1 MITVEHLTKR
11 YGDFTAVDD
20 ISFTIEDGHIYGF
33 LGPNGAGKS
42 TTMNIMTGCLAAT
55 SGEVRIDGY
64 DIFEQARQAKQ
75 CIGYLPE
82 IPPLYPDE
90 TPEEYLRFVAQAKGV
105 PNRRIPDEIARVMQE
120 TRLTEMGGRLIR
132 NLSKGYRQRV
142 GIAQALLG
150 NPKYIILD
158 EPTVGLDPLQ
168 IIEIRDLIR
177 ELGRKHTVIL
187 SSHILSEVQ
196 AICESVLIIAHG
208 KLVAFDTPR
217 NLEQAMTASSRL
229 SITAEADEAR
239 LRAILDGEPAVA
251 AYTIEREDAPEPAA
265 SPAAPGTAEAAEPA
279 EETPDAAEAV
289 PTPEAAEGP
298 APDAPAEAAPAED
311 AETPETPDAAE
322 VAPEPAA
329 EADSPEEAAPA
340 EPAPPRCRA
349 TLTLAGDPAAAC
361 RAVFFAFAAAGCALL
376 QMTPVRAD
384 LENIFIELTENEAD
398 QKGGAQ
404 A

>member
-55 SGEVRIDGY
+55 YGEVKIDGY

-82 IPPLYPDE
+82 IPPLYTDE
-90 TPEEYLRFVAQAKGV
+90 TPEEYLRFVAEAKGV
-105 PNRRIPDEIARVMQE
+105 AKKDIPGEVARVMEE
-120 TRLTEMGGRLIR
+120 TRLTEMENRLIR

-150 NPKYIILD
+150 NPRYIILD

-177 ELGRKHTVIL
+177 ELGQKHTVIL

-208 KLVAFDTPR
+208 KLVAFDTPQ
-217 NLEQAMTASSRL
+217 NLQRTLAANNRL
-229 SITAEADEAR
+229 VITAECDEAA
-239 LRAILDGEPAVA
+239 LRAILDDQTVVADYTVEP
-251 AYTIEREDAPEPAA
+251 DARPEAPA
-265 SPAAPGTAEAAEPA
+265 AAPGEAAEPA
-279 EETPDAAEAV
+279 DADDTEAV
-289 PTPEAAEGP
+289 PAPLDPETAVLP
-298 APDAPAEAAPAED
+298 ADPAAAPG
-311 AETPETPDAAE
+311 
-322 VAPEPAA
+322 EPAL
-329 EADSPEEAAPA
+329 
-340 EPAPPRCRA
+340 CKA
-349 TLTLAGDPAAAC
+349 TVTLAGDPVAAC
-361 RAVFFAFAAAGCALL
+361 RTLFFAFAQARCALL
-376 QMTPVRAD
+376 QMTPLKAD
-384 LENIFIELTENEAD
+384 LENIFIELTEDEPSGKEATD
-398 QKGGAQ
+398 HESGV
-404 A
+404 

>member
-20 ISFTIEDGHIYGF
+20 ISFTIGEGHIYGF

-55 SGEVRIDGY
+55 SGEVKIDGY

-82 IPPLYPDE
+82 IPPLYTDE
-90 TPEEYLRFVAQAKGV
+90 TPREYLRFVAEAKGIAGKE
-105 PNRRIPDEIARVMQE
+105 IPGEVDRVIGEAGLTQMQE
-120 TRLTEMGGRLIR
+120 RLIR

-150 NPKYIILD
+150 NPRYIILD

-177 ELGRKHTVIL
+177 QLGQKHTVIL

-208 KLVAFDTPR
+208 RLVAFDTPQ
-217 NLEQAMTASSRL
+217 NLEKMLTAAGRMTL
-229 SITAEADEAR
+229 CAEATPDQVQGLLAGVREVTGCEVQADEAAGGCR
-239 LRAILDGEPAVA
+239 AELTLQGDANAAARAIFL
-251 AYTIEREDAPEPAA
+251 
-265 SPAAPGTAEAAEPA
+265 
-279 EETPDAAEAV
+279 
-289 PTPEAAEGP
+289 
-298 APDAPAEAAPAED
+298 
-311 AETPETPDAAE
+311 
-322 VAPEPAA
+322 
-329 EADSPEEAAPA
+329 
-340 EPAPPRCRA
+340 
-349 TLTLAGDPAAAC
+349 
-361 RAVFFAFAAAGCALL
+361 AFAKAGRPIL

-384 LENIFIELTENEAD
+384 LENIFIELTEDEPSG
-398 QKGGAQ
+398 KKEPIHESGI
-404 A
+404 

>member
-20 ISFTIEDGHIYGF
+20 ISFTIGEGHIYGF

-55 SGEVRIDGY
+55 SGEVKIDGY

-82 IPPLYPDE
+82 IPPLYTDE
-90 TPEEYLRFVAQAKGV
+90 TPREYLRFVAEAKGIAGKE
-105 PNRRIPDEIARVMQE
+105 IPGEVDRVIGE
-120 TRLTEMGGRLIR
+120 AGLTEMQERLIR

-150 NPKYIILD
+150 NPRYIILD

-177 ELGRKHTVIL
+177 QLGQKHTVIL

-208 KLVAFDTPR
+208 KLVAFDTPQ
-217 NLEQAMTASSRL
+217 NLERRL
-229 SITAEADEAR
+229 AENNRLTITAECGEEQ
-239 LRAILDGEPAVA
+239 LRAILDGTEAVA
-251 AYTIEREDAPEPAA
+251 SYTVDAVPQPAL
-265 SPAAPGTAEAAEPA
+265 PAAPAETAPAAAEPA
-279 EETPDAAEAV
+279 ADGDAEPAAEI
-289 PTPEAAEGP
+289 PPEDGETTL
-298 APDAPAEAAPAED
+298 AAPAELPG
-311 AETPETPDAAE
+311 AALAAE
-322 VAPEPAA
+322 PE
-329 EADSPEEAAPA
+329 APA
-340 EPAPPRCRA
+340 VCQA

-361 RAVFFAFAAAGCALL
+361 RAVFFAFAGAGCALL
-376 QMTPVRAD
+376 QMTPIKAD
-384 LENIFIELTENEAD
+384 LENIFIELTEDEPSGKEATAHES
-398 QKGGAQ
+398 GV
-404 A
+404 

>member
-55 SGEVRIDGY
+55 SGEVKIDGY

-82 IPPLYPDE
+82 IPPLYVDE
-90 TPEEYLRFVAQAKGV
+90 TPEEYLRFVAEAKGLPKRAITAEV
-105 PNRRIPDEIARVMQE
+105 TRVITE
-120 TRLTEMGGRLIR
+120 TRLTEMAHRLIR

-150 NPKYIILD
+150 NPRYIILD

-177 ELGRKHTVIL
+177 ELGQKHTVIL

-208 KLVAFDTPR
+208 KLVAFDTPQ
-217 NLEQAMTASSRL
+217 NLERTLAANNRL
-229 SITAEADEAR
+229 VLTAECDEAT
-239 LRAILDGEPAVA
+239 LRTILDGQTVVSN
-251 AYTIEREDAPEPAA
+251 YTVEKD
-265 SPAAPGTAEAAEPA
+265 
-279 EETPDAAEAV
+279 DQ
-289 PTPEAAEGP
+289 P
-298 APDAPAEAAPAED
+298 APAPVKATDTAPAERA
-311 AETPETPDAAE
+311 
-322 VAPEPAA
+322 
-329 EADSPEEAAPA
+329 EEAAPA
-340 EPAPPRCRA
+340 AEIPAETAPAETETAEETLSAPEEAAEAVLPADPAAAAPAPAVTKA
-349 TLTLAGDPAAAC
+349 TVTLAGDPEAAC
-361 RAVFFAFAAAGCALL
+361 RTIFFAFAEAKCALL
-376 QMTPVRAD
+376 QMTPIKAD
-384 LENIFIELTENEAD
+384 LENIFIELTEDEPSGKEASD
-398 QKGGAQ
+398 HESGIQ